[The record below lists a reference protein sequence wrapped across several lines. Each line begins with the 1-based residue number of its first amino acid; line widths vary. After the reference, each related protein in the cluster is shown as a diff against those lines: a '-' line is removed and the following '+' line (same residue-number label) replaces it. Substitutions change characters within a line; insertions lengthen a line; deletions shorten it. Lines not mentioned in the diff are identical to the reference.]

1 MFRLPVVILIASA
14 AFAADVRIVEEI
26 AVKVNGDIITQGDIE
41 ERRRIIR
48 QGIQQ
53 QEHLTGPALDAAVA
67 QQSKDMLCRMID
79 ERLLV
84 QKAKELDI
92 KVDADVTRRM
102 AELQLESG
110 LSDPDKFHEWL
121 RQQTGMTF
129 EDFKQRTTDNYLT
142 NQLVRSE
149 ISSHIVVP
157 EEDARKYYEDHK
169 AEFVKKDQVFLS
181 QLEISTQGKT
191 PEQVAAAEKK
201 AQDLVA
207 RARRGDKFSELVIA
221 NSDDPETSRTGG
233 QLPPMEKGMLRK
245 EIEEV
250 VFNPKNPKGYVTDPI
265 KTDGGIVILRIEDRT
280 EAGQASFDEAKEQI
294 QEHLA
299 GPKMEPKLREYENK
313 LRTAAFLEIKD
324 GYVDSGAVPGK
335 DTRWHEVVGLKPE
348 TTTKEEVAAHRR
360 RKKFLGVIP
369 HGSVAPG
376 TKETTPSRAASS
388 QLRNSPASQGPAPA
402 DMPPPTAPIKQDS
415 TSVTPLPKD
424 APPPT
429 APIKQDPTTAK
440 PATAPPNKQDPAS
453 VTPPDKQDAP
463 SPTPPVIKQ

>member
-1 MFRLPVVILIASA
+1 MFRLPVVILIVSA

-26 AVKVNGDIITQGDIE
+26 AVKVNGDIITQGDLE

-53 QEHLTGPALDAAVA
+53 QEHLSGPALDAAVE
-67 QQSKDMLCRMID
+67 QQSKDMLCKMID

-92 KVDADVTRRM
+92 KVDPEVTRRM

-129 EDFKQRTTDNYLT
+129 EDFKQHTTDAYLT

-157 EEDARKYYEDHK
+157 EEDARKFYEDHK
-169 AEFVKKDQVFLS
+169 AEFVKKDQVYLS

-191 PEQVAAAEKK
+191 PEQEAAAEKK

-299 GPKMEPKLREYENK
+299 GPKMEPKMREYLNK

-324 GYVDSGAVPGK
+324 GYVDTGAVPGK

-376 TKETTPSRAASS
+376 TKETTPSRAAAAE
-388 QLRNSPASQGPAPA
+388 LRNSPASQGPAPA

-415 TSVTPLPKD
+415 TTVTPPPKD

-453 VTPPDKQDAP
+453 GTPPVKQDTSA
-463 SPTPPVIKQ
+463 PTPPVIKQ